1 MILPVVIAGGV
12 GSRLWPMS
20 RKTLPKQFI
29 RFPQFKESLFQKTV
43 KRVEGIPNVSPPLVI
58 CSKAHHSLV
67 VEQLTSIEQ
76 SEGTILLEPTGRGT
90 GPASAMA
97 ALLGKERDPDTLLLI
112 LPADHVIQDSTS
124 FRQAIEAAIPV
135 VSHGYLV
142 TFGIRPENPSTGYG
156 YIKKGESITGSSGF
170 EVLNFIEKP
179 EKSVAESYVR
189 DGDFFWNS
197 GIFLLSAQSYLEE
210 LENYAPDILDA
221 CTRSFEN
228 LGRTDNLLE
237 IPELYFSK
245 CRNESIDYAVM
256 ERTSRAAM
264 ISLDADWSDLGTW
277 DRFISL
283 DSGDEAGNSKT
294 GDVYVENVRSSYIQA
309 NDRLVAA
316 LGVQDLVIVET
327 SDAVL
332 ISDKDSVQD
341 VKKIV
346 ETLESEGKEEATTS
360 LKVEKPWGFYKSL
373 SRGDSYQVKKLVVR
387 PNEILSLQLHKH
399 RAEHWVVINGK
410 GTVTCGEK
418 EVILSKN
425 ENIHIPAGVKHR
437 LANPF
442 SENLEIIEVQIGDYL
457 GEDDIVRLEDKYG
470 RQG

>member
-20 RKTLPKQFI
+20 RTTLPKQFI
-29 RFPQFKESLFQKTV
+29 HFPQFKESLFQKTV

-76 SEGTILLEPTGRGT
+76 FEGTILLEPTGRGT
-90 GPASAMA
+90 APASAMA
-97 ALLGKERDPDTLLLI
+97 ALLAKERDPDAILLV
-112 LPADHVIQDSTS
+112 LPADHVIQDLAG
-124 FRQAIEAAIPV
+124 FRLAIKAAVPI
-135 VSHGYLV
+135 VSQGYLV
-142 TFGIRPENPSTGYG
+142 TFGIRPESPSTGYG
-156 YIKKGESITGSSGF
+156 YIEKGESIAGSSGF

-189 DGDFFWNS
+189 DGSFFWNS
-197 GIFLLSAQSYLEE
+197 GIFLLSAKSYLEE
-210 LENYAPDILDA
+210 LGNYAPDILEA

-228 LGRTDNLLE
+228 VSRTDNLFE
-237 IPELYFSK
+237 IPELDFSK
-245 CRNESIDYAVM
+245 CRNDSIDYAVM
-256 ERTSRAAM
+256 EHTSKAAM
-264 ISLDADWSDLGTW
+264 IGLDAEWSDLGTW
-277 DRFISL
+277 DTFMSL
-283 DSGDEAGNSKT
+283 DSRDEVGNVKA
-294 GDVYVENVRSSYIQA
+294 GDVYVKNVRSSYIQA
-309 NDRLVAA
+309 NDRLVVA
-316 LGVQDLVIVET
+316 LGVQDMVIVET

-346 ETLESEGKEEATTS
+346 ETLESEGREEATAS
-360 LKVEKPWGFYKSL
+360 LKVQKPWGFYMSL
-373 SRGDSYQVKKLVVR
+373 SRGDGYQVKKLVVR
-387 PNEILSLQLHKH
+387 PGETLSLQLHKH
-399 RAEHWVVINGK
+399 RAEHWVVINGR
-410 GTVTCGEK
+410 GTVTCGER

-425 ENIHIPAGVKHR
+425 ENIHIPIGVKHR

-442 SENLEIIEVQIGDYL
+442 TENLEIIEVQVGDYL

-470 RQG
+470 R

>member
-20 RKTLPKQFI
+20 RTTLPKQFI

-58 CSKAHHSLV
+58 CSKTHHSLV

-90 GPASAMA
+90 APASAMA
-97 ALLGKERDPDTLLLI
+97 ALLAKERDPNAILLI
-112 LPADHVIQDSTS
+112 LPADHVIQDLAG
-124 FRQAIEAAIPV
+124 FRLAIKAAVPI
-135 VSHGYLV
+135 VSQGYLV
-142 TFGIRPENPSTGYG
+142 TFGIRPESPSTGYG
-156 YIKKGESITGSSGF
+156 YIEKGESIAGSSGF

-189 DGDFFWNS
+189 DGSFFWNS
-197 GIFLLSAQSYLEE
+197 GIFLLSAKSYLEE
-210 LENYAPDILDA
+210 LGNYAPDILEA

-228 LGRTDNLLE
+228 VSRTDNLFE
-237 IPELYFSK
+237 IPELDFSK
-245 CRNESIDYAVM
+245 CRNDSIDYAVM
-256 ERTSRAAM
+256 EHTSKAAM
-264 ISLDADWSDLGTW
+264 IGLDAEWSDLGTW
-277 DRFISL
+277 DTFMSL
-283 DSGDEAGNSKT
+283 DSRDEVGNIKA
-294 GDVYVENVRSSYIQA
+294 GDVYVKNVRSSYIQA
-309 NDRLVAA
+309 NDRLVVA
-316 LGVQDLVIVET
+316 LGVQDMVIVET

-346 ETLESEGKEEATTS
+346 ETLESEGREEATAS
-360 LKVEKPWGFYKSL
+360 LKVQKPWGFYKSL
-373 SRGDSYQVKKLVVR
+373 SRGDGYQVKKLVVR
-387 PNEILSLQLHKH
+387 PGETLSLQLHKH
-399 RAEHWVVINGK
+399 RAEHWVVINGR
-410 GTVTCGEK
+410 GTVTCGER
-418 EVILSKN
+418 EVTLSKN
-425 ENIHIPAGVKHR
+425 ENIHIPIGVKHR

-442 SENLEIIEVQIGDYL
+442 SENLEIIEVQVGDYL

-470 RQG
+470 R

>member
-20 RKTLPKQFI
+20 RNTLPKQFI
-29 RFPQFKESLFQKTV
+29 RFPQFEESLFQKTV
-43 KRVEGIPNVSPPLVI
+43 KRVEGIPNVSPPVVI
-58 CSKAHHSLV
+58 CGRAHHSLV
-67 VEQLTSIEQ
+67 VEQLTSKEQ
-76 SEGTILLEPTGRGT
+76 PEGIILLEPAGRGT
-90 GPASAMA
+90 APASAMA
-97 ALLGKERDPDTLLLI
+97 ALLAKEKDPDTLLLI
-112 LPADHVIQDSTS
+112 LPADQVIQDVTS

-135 VSHGYLV
+135 ASQGYLV
-142 TFGIRPENPSTGYG
+142 TFGVRPESPSTGYG

-179 EKSVAESYVR
+179 ENSVAESYVR

-210 LENYAPDILDA
+210 LENYAPDILNA

-228 LGRTDNLLE
+228 LGRRGNLLE

-245 CRNESIDYAVM
+245 CRNDSIDYAVM

-277 DRFISL
+277 DTFMSL
-283 DSGDEAGNSKT
+283 DSGDEDGNSKT
-294 GDVYVENVRSSYIQA
+294 GDVYVENVRNSYIQA

-346 ETLESEGKEEATTS
+346 ETLESEGREEATTS

-373 SRGDSYQVKKLVVR
+373 SRGDGHQVKKLVVR
-387 PNEILSLQLHKH
+387 PGETLSLQLHKH
-399 RAEHWVVINGK
+399 RAEHWVVTTGK
-410 GTVTCGEK
+410 GTVICGEK
-418 EVILSKN
+418 EMILSKN
-425 ENIHIPAGVKHR
+425 EHIHIPAGVKHR

-442 SENLEIIEVQIGDYL
+442 SENLEIIEVQVGDYL

>member
-20 RKTLPKQFI
+20 RNTLPKQFI

-43 KRVEGIPNVSPPLVI
+43 KRVEGIPNVSPPVVI
-58 CSKAHHSLV
+58 CGRAHHSLV

-90 GPASAMA
+90 APASAMA
-97 ALLGKERDPDTLLLI
+97 ALLAKERDPDAILLI
-112 LPADHVIQDSTS
+112 LPADHVIQDLVG
-124 FRQAIEAAIPV
+124 FRLAIKAAVPI
-135 VSHGYLV
+135 VSQGYLV
-142 TFGIRPENPSTGYG
+142 TFGIRPESPSTGYG
-156 YIKKGESITGSSGF
+156 YIEKGESIAGSSGF

-189 DGDFFWNS
+189 DGSFFWNS
-197 GIFLLSAQSYLEE
+197 GIFLLSAKSYLEE
-210 LENYAPDILDA
+210 LGNYAPDILEA

-228 LGRTDNLLE
+228 VSRTDNLFE
-237 IPELYFSK
+237 IPELDFSK
-245 CRNESIDYAVM
+245 CRNDSIDYAVM
-256 ERTSRAAM
+256 EHTSRAAM
-264 ISLDADWSDLGTW
+264 IGLDAEWCDLGTW
-277 DRFISL
+277 DTFMSL
-283 DSGDEAGNSKT
+283 DSRDEVGNIKA
-294 GDVYVENVRSSYIQA
+294 GDVYVKNVRSSYIQA
-309 NDRLVAA
+309 NDRLVVA
-316 LGVQDLVIVET
+316 LGVQDMVIVET

-346 ETLESEGKEEATTS
+346 ETLESEGREEATAS
-360 LKVEKPWGFYKSL
+360 LKVQKPWGFYKSL
-373 SRGDSYQVKKLVVR
+373 SRGDGYQVKKLVVR
-387 PNEILSLQLHKH
+387 PGETLSLQLHKH
-399 RAEHWVVINGK
+399 RAEHWVVINGR
-410 GTVTCGEK
+410 GTVTCGER

-425 ENIHIPAGVKHR
+425 ENIHIPIGVKHR

-442 SENLEIIEVQIGDYL
+442 SENLEIIEVQVGDYL

-470 RQG
+470 R